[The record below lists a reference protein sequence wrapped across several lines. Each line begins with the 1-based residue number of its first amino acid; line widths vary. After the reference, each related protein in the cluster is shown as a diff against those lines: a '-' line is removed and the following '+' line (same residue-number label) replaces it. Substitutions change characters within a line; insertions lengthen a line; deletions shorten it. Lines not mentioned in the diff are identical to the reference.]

1 LSELAVLVLFWR
13 VLLPAFKETLLL
25 PQAQEPM
32 GHRHN
37 IPDTENKST
46 KYVGRTPMHSP
57 ASCNRF
63 GPFRLIVF
71 SQKMLLG

>member
-13 VLLPAFKETLLL
+13 VLLPAFKETLPL

-37 IPDTENKST
+37 IPDTENTST
-46 KYVGRTPMHSP
+46 T
-57 ASCNRF
+57 
-63 GPFRLIVF
+63 
-71 SQKMLLG
+71 